1 MEQLLAHARSL
12 PVQTA
17 ELRTTV
23 EEAEAALA
31 LQARTKA
38 AAAKAAAEAQAAA
51 AAASAAASAAAAA
64 AAAAA
69 AKAMAD
75 AQHDAAAAIA
85 VQPAAVAD
93 PADADTSDAD
103 TSDADTSDAD
113 TSDAEWVSTPAGNSA
128 LACLPLSE
136 RVQRLQLGTLLIKVI
151 STECLLIKLI
161 ATECPLSAALGTGQ
175 RVQLDTCF
183 VKGTRGELGSGSSM
197 HVLTTAPCPLF
208 TGDLEESWEAVQ
220 ASVCEAIQRL

>member
-1 MEQLLAHARSL
+1 VEQLLAHARSL

-136 RVQRLQLGTLLIKVI
+136 RVQRLQLGTLLIKV
-151 STECLLIKLI
+151 T
-161 ATECPLSAALGTGQ
+161 ATECPLSAALGTRAAGAARHVFRQ
-175 RVQLDTCF
+175 GKTRVSSRGPRGGLWGAAPACTCSPRRR
-183 VKGTRGELGSGSSM
+183 T
-197 HVLTTAPCPLF
+197 PLF

>member
-1 MEQLLAHARSL
+1 VEQLLAHARSL

-93 PADADTSDAD
+93 PADADPSDADLSDADPSDAD
-103 TSDADTSDAD
+103 TSDADTSA
-113 TSDAEWVSTPAGNSA
+113 SEWVSTPAGNSA

-136 RVQRLQLGTLLIKVI
+136 RVQRLQLGTLLIKV
-151 STECLLIKLI
+151 S
-161 ATECPLSAALGTGQ
+161 ATECPLSAALGTGATGAA
-175 RVQLDTCF
+175 R
-183 VKGTRGELGSGSSM
+183 
-197 HVLTTAPCPLF
+197 HVF
-208 TGDLEESWEAVQ
+208 RQGDLEEGCGVQPQHARAHHGAVPL
-220 ASVCEAIQRL
+220 VHR

>member
-75 AQHDAAAAIA
+75 AQHDAAASIA
-85 VQPAAVAD
+85 VQPAS
-93 PADADTSDAD
+93 DADTSDAD

-136 RVQRLQLGTLLIKVI
+136 RVQRLQLGTLLIKV
-151 STECLLIKLI
+151 T
-161 ATECPLSAALGTGQ
+161 ATECPLSAALGTRAAGAARHVFRQ
-175 RVQLDTCF
+175 GKTRVSSRGPRGGLWGAAPACTCSPRRR
-183 VKGTRGELGSGSSM
+183 T
-197 HVLTTAPCPLF
+197 PLF

>member
-38 AAAKAAAEAQAAA
+38 AAEKAAAEAQAAA

-85 VQPAAVAD
+85 VQPVAVAD

-103 TSDADTSDAD
+103 TSDADTSA
-113 TSDAEWVSTPAGNSA
+113 SEWVSTPAGNSA

-220 ASVCEAIQRL
+220 ASVCAALQRL